1 MQNIHVSEYLFL
13 YLYMSTFRIKN
24 RGSGN
29 LDKEM
34 ILNID
39 CKKML
44 LNIDFSDIFDKYLN

>member
-29 LDKEM
+29 LDKEI